1 MPDVRTP
8 QDAKGS
14 GKFGMAT
21 LERHNEEDAWRMK
34 DEEPTPTAQAEA
46 SQPRRRENRV
56 CTLRATER
64 HGSRDG
70 DVAVGA
76 ANQNRVR
83 VSERADRC
91 ALCCRTTA
99 GEARRLL
106 ADAWTEGH
114 GQRDSRRKAGHWEGL
129 KPGGA
134 GPAKK
139 PLQEGVLAE
148 QRSD

>member
-1 MPDVRTP
+1 MALLLRNSPARESEGTAGWRPGTSEPQAGESGHVPDVRTP
-8 QDAKGS
+8 QDAKGP

-21 LERHNEEDAWRMK
+21 LERHNEEDAWGMK
-34 DEEPTPTAQAEA
+34 DKEPTPTAHAEA

-83 VSERADRC
+83 VSERAD
-91 ALCCRTTA
+91 
-99 GEARRLL
+99 
-106 ADAWTEGH
+106 
-114 GQRDSRRKAGHWEGL
+114 
-129 KPGGA
+129 
-134 GPAKK
+134 
-139 PLQEGVLAE
+139 
-148 QRSD
+148 